1 MPEERKTVNVVAAV
15 IQKDDRILASQ
26 RGYGEFRDW
35 WEFPGGKIEQG
46 ETPQEALKR
55 EIREELRMR
64 ICVQDLLG
72 TIEYD
77 YPAFH
82 LSMQCFRAEIEEG
95 TPVLTEHEAVRWLRE
110 DELDQVRWLP
120 ADETIIDTIR
130 KKMRKIDA
138 GLGKDI

>member
-15 IQKDDRILASQ
+15 IQKDGRILATQ

-35 WEFPGGKIEQG
+35 WEFPGGKIENG

-55 EIREELRMR
+55 EIREELRMQIR
-64 ICVQDLLG
+64 VEDLLG

-77 YPAFH
+77 YPDFH

-95 TPVLTEHEAVRWLRE
+95 TPVLTEHEAIRWLKE

-130 KKMRKIDA
+130 KIMRKNDA

>member
-15 IQKDDRILASQ
+15 IQKDDRILATQ

-35 WEFPGGKIEQG
+35 WEFPGGKIENG

-55 EIREELRMR
+55 EIREELRMQIR
-64 ICVQDLLG
+64 TKDLLG

-77 YPAFH
+77 YPDFH

-95 TPVLTEHEAVRWLRE
+95 TPVLTEHEAIRWLKE

-130 KKMRKIDA
+130 KIMRKNDA

>member
-15 IQKDDRILASQ
+15 IQKDDRILATQ

-35 WEFPGGKIEQG
+35 WEFPGGKIENG

-55 EIREELRMR
+55 EIREELRMQIR
-64 ICVQDLLG
+64 VEDLLG

-77 YPAFH
+77 YPDFH
-82 LSMQCFRAEIEEG
+82 LSMQCFRAEIGEG
-95 TPVLTEHEAVRWLRE
+95 TPVLTEHEAIRWLKE

-130 KKMRKIDA
+130 KIMRKNDA
-138 GLGKDI
+138 GLGKDL